1 MLGGL
6 WGSKVPSVSADE
18 LASLLKQEKKPLVL
32 DVRTPGEFAHGHVPG
47 ARLVPLGQLG
57 RHLAELPRDHDIV
70 TVCRSGHRALMAA
83 RQLVRAGFSV
93 KNLTGGMLTW
103 TGPTTK
109 G

>member
-6 WGSKVPSVSADE
+6 WGSKVSTVSASD
-18 LASLLKQEKKPLVL
+18 LVTLLKQDPKPLVL

-57 RHLAELPRDHDIV
+57 RHLAELPRDREIV

-83 RQLVRAGFSV
+83 RQLARAGFSV
-93 KNLTGGMLTW
+93 RNLTGGMLAW
-103 TGPTTK
+103 TGPTAK
-109 G
+109 D